1 MPGLVPG
8 IHVLSISQDVDGTR
22 NSGLPELR
30 KNSYLPQVGY
40 TRLAVTSPAMTQY
53 VETSLI

>member
-8 IHVLSISQDVDGTR
+8 IHVLSISQDVDVTR

-40 TRLAVTSPAMTQY
+40 TRLAVTSPAMTQR
-53 VETSLI
+53 VESLI

>member
-40 TRLAVTSPAMTQY
+40 TRLAVTSPAMTQC
-53 VETSLI
+53 VESLI